1 MRRAQSRIRRFFYSK
16 KGKDTMAPVK
26 SDTKSSN
33 DSAKNALI
41 SQLKITEFSPMIA
54 NFLC

>member
-1 MRRAQSRIRRFFYSK
+1 
-16 KGKDTMAPVK
+16 MAPVK